1 MVAAPPPLEYTSD
14 MQAVAE
20 NGLMLALFNLGG
32 GEIILVLA
40 IVIILFSARKLPLC
54 HLLCLCAIVGCVH
67 QNFTQ
72 ASLAGTWVSQ
82 WTFIWFTNTI
92 APDGSYVCD
101 RVHTITNGVW
111 LSRTVDVQMR
121 GTWKI
126 ENGLLVNTT
135 TNITGSSR
143 VKTVPVAYGHILRAD
158 ADELVIKWDN
168 NGTNSVWKRER

>member
-1 MVAAPPPLEYTSD
+1 MRTFQTLSCLF
-14 MQAVAE
+14 
-20 NGLMLALFNLGG
+20 GCALIFACG
-32 GEIILVLA
+32 
-40 IVIILFSARKLPLC
+40 R
-54 HLLCLCAIVGCVH
+54 
-67 QNFTQ
+67 QTFTQ
-72 ASLAGTWVSQ
+72 RSLVGTWVSQ
-82 WTFIWFTNTI
+82 WNFISFTNTI

-126 ENGLLVNTT
+126 ENGILVNTT

-158 ADELVIKWDN
+158 ADELVIKWNDN
-168 NGTNSVWKRER
+168 DSNSVWKRKR